1 MIRTESSQK
10 NVRSEAQPFLRY
22 ATEQNVRN
30 IMQSAD
36 SDSGSC
42 GGDSSCGSGGA
53 SCGHVPEGLKIQP

>member
-1 MIRTESSQK
+1 MKNEHPQK

-22 ATEQNVRN
+22 ATEQNVKD
-30 IMQSAD
+30 IMQSAS

-42 GGDSSCGSGGA
+42 GGSSACGSGSG